1 MPLHKQHCPHYMT
14 DLDETQYEKP
24 TLTVSSHFDFGL
36 CWITLEPTLF
46 KDINKLLG
54 ISFESCNDFAN
65 T

>member
-1 MPLHKQHCPHYMT
+1 MT